1 MIGQT
6 LQLPQSLITR
16 PHERQTLICF
26 LMFTRPDSIGSLF
39 VFTLETRHQKED
51 TMLELLKERELDHYG
66 SGVGWLADLYS
77 RPTPNKWMII
87 IMSNLH

>member
-1 MIGQT
+1 MIEQI
-6 LQLPQSLITR
+6 LQWPQGLITR
-16 PHERQTLICF
+16 SHERQNTYILSHVYSARSRRV
-26 LMFTRPDSIGSLF
+26 TF

-66 SGVGWLADLYS
+66 SGVGWLADLCS